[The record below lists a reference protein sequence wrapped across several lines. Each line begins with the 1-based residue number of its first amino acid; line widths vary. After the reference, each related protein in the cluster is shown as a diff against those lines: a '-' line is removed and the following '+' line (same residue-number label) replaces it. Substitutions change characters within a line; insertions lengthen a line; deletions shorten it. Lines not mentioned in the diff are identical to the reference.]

1 MAQHPNLPNQGFPT
15 STIFT
20 LGTDNGVILIRVHPE
35 ADNLHLFAA
44 FIRRDDFT
52 IRLHWTNWEPEEGE
66 TVINHNGIDVPV
78 DSEEPII
85 TASIR
90 HQRYYHTRPP
100 FHFQPPTETHTEPE
114 SSGHP
119 PLYTTNPDAPSE
131 EPSPLNP
138 AASTTGF
145 YPRSEQ
151 PAETETEPEEED
163 ENSDTTSQYTDAGL
177 LHWDVLLAIAEAENT
192 GP

>member
-20 LGTDNGVILIRVHPE
+20 LGTDNGIILIRVHTE
-35 ADNLHLFAA
+35 ADDLHLFTT
-44 FIRRDDFT
+44 FVRRDDFT
-52 IRLHWTNWEPEEGE
+52 VRLHWTNWEPGQEE

-85 TASIR
+85 SASIR
-90 HQRYYHTRPP
+90 YQRYYHTGPP

-114 SSGHP
+114 SPGHP

-138 AASTTGF
+138 TASTTGL
-145 YPRSEQ
+145 YPGSEQ
-151 PAETETEPEEED
+151 HADTETEPEEMDED
-163 ENSDTTSQYTDAGL
+163 SDTTSQYTDARL
-177 LHWDVLLAIAEAENT
+177 LHRDVLLAIAKAENT
-192 GP
+192 EP

>member
-1 MAQHPNLPNQGFPT
+1 MAQHLNLPNQGFPT

-20 LGTDNGVILIRVHPE
+20 LGTDNGVVLLRVHTE
-35 ADNLHLFAA
+35 ANNLHLFAA

-52 IRLHWTNWEPEEGE
+52 VRLHWTNWEPEQEE

-85 TASIR
+85 SASIR
-90 HQRYYHTRPP
+90 HQRYYHTGPP
-100 FHFQPPTETHTEPE
+100 FHSQPPTEPE
-114 SSGHP
+114 SSGHL

-138 AASTTGF
+138 AASTTGL
-145 YPRSEQ
+145 YPGSEQ
-151 PAETETEPEEED
+151 HAETETEPEEEN
-163 ENSDTTSQYTDAGL
+163 ENSDTTSQYTETGL
-177 LHWDVLLAIAEAENT
+177 LDREVLLAIAEAQNT
-192 GP
+192 EP